1 MLLDRL
7 EGFLSTC
14 IKETVVN
21 STDNWINQNDKKEWH
36 AIFSVVSRDISKS
49 RELAKRADNCVLLK
63 SVRNMPLP
71 WVSKF

>member
-21 STDNWINQNDKKEWH
+21 STDNWINQNDKKECH
-36 AIFSVVSRDISKS
+36 AIF
-49 RELAKRADNCVLLK
+49 
-63 SVRNMPLP
+63 P
-71 WVSKF
+71 